1 MLKNIQQHN
10 QAPARMSSPTLV
22 IVEDDQANREVLEML
37 FSSETPYRLL
47 VLENGREALKRVGE
61 IIASH
66 PVLFLLDYQL
76 PIMTGL
82 DLYTQLHALP
92 SLEAVPAMILTV
104 YDGPEV
110 VAIIT
115 DHGLPF
121 FLKPFAIND
130 LLQAIDCSAL
140 PAQGSRAHE

>member
-1 MLKNIQQHN
+1 MLKDIQQHN
-10 QAPARMSSPTLV
+10 QEHARMSSPTLV

-37 FSSETPYRLL
+37 LSSETPYQLL
-47 VLENGREALKRVGE
+47 VLKSGYEALKRVDE

-76 PIMTGL
+76 PTMTGL
-82 DLYTQLHALP
+82 DLYAQLHALP
-92 SLEAVPAMILTV
+92 DLNAVPALILTA
-104 YDGPEV
+104 YDDPEV

-121 FLKPFAIND
+121 LLKPFDIND
-130 LLQAIDCSAL
+130 LLQTIDRSAL
-140 PAQGSRAHE
+140 SAEEV